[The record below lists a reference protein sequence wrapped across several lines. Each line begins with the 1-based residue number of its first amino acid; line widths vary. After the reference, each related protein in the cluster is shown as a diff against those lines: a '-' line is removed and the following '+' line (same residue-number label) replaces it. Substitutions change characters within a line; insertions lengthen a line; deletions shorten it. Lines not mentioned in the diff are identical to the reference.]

1 MVPTNSDIET
11 EKAVEAAEVA
21 LQVQER
27 WVDRQLIHEFASISV
42 NYSGEHE
49 EMVEAKFE
57 GKYEESEEMGQEI
70 EDISELQ
77 VQLQ

>member
-1 MVPTNSDIET
+1 
-11 EKAVEAAEVA
+11 
-21 LQVQER
+21 
-27 WVDRQLIHEFASISV
+27 
-42 NYSGEHE
+42 
-49 EMVEAKFE
+49 MVEAKFE